1 MKVPFI
7 MELFM
12 IIEMSEP
19 LLQNP
24 DFGESNQLSLLCAAH
39 LIHPLSDRI
48 INKVDSKSPGQGDTG
63 ISASAHACG
72 CVVPRLVT

>member
-19 LLQNP
+19 LLQYT
-24 DFGESNQLSLLCAAH
+24 DFGESNQLSLLFAAH
-39 LIHPLSDRI
+39 LIHLPSR
-48 INKVDSKSPGQGDTG
+48 N
-63 ISASAHACG
+63 
-72 CVVPRLVT
+72 

>member
-19 LLQNP
+19 LLQYP
-24 DFGESNQLSLLCAAH
+24 DFGKSNQLSLLCAAH
-39 LIHPLSDRI
+39 LIHLPSR
-48 INKVDSKSPGQGDTG
+48 N
-63 ISASAHACG
+63 
-72 CVVPRLVT
+72 